1 MAQTKRKLKVICTL
15 NKRLMEPDF
24 QMCWRTRGRRPR
36 DVEKALSCVERRGE
50 ENFQSGNTGPGAGD
64 GGGTSMRH
72 EGVTSTSGGSRL
84 VRSSATRCGILS

>member
-50 ENFQSGNTGPGAGD
+50 ENAEDWVPLPVGKYWPR
-64 GGGTSMRH
+64 GGGWRRNKH
-72 EGVTSTSGGSRL
+72 ETRGSNLNFWRL
-84 VRSSATRCGILS
+84 SAG